1 MLGVY
6 NVPSIEIDY
15 NETTDLELTH
25 LYKKWMKENTLVYET
40 EVNWESELI
49 ETVNLVNKTLTT
61 YLASKSN
68 ASER

>member
-1 MLGVY
+1 LGVY

>member
-1 MLGVY
+1 
-6 NVPSIEIDY
+6 
-15 NETTDLELTH
+15 
-25 LYKKWMKENTLVYET
+25 MKENTLVYDT